1 MDTAVSN
8 IIEFNSS
15 PQPSFNK
22 NFDLLFKDLKGNND
36 KGYENL
42 IFSDNVKQIERFYAI
57 YDDLYQKTTETDY
70 QFKPVY
76 NPIHAGF
83 VDHTLKI
90 AFYTDHQIFNRFHR
104 YKVREGFSN
113 GHALLLKTLKELKPG
128 DYVTHIDHGVGKY
141 SGLEKIEMAGHQQE
155 AVRLI
160 YANNDILY
168 VHINSLHKISKFVGK
183 DGIDP
188 KVHKLGSDAWANL
201 KRKTK
206 AKIKDIAEDLIKLYA
221 KRKNASGF
229 AFLPDT
235 YLQTELE
242 SSFIYED
249 TPDQVKATADVKMD
263 MEKSTPMD
271 RLVCGDVGFGKTEI
285 AIRAA
290 FKAVADSKQVA
301 VLVPTTILAYQ
312 HFQTFTERLKD
323 MPCTVDYI
331 NRFKSAKQKAI
342 TLEKLKAGKVD
353 ILIGTH
359 GIVGKQVVFK
369 DLGLLIIDEE
379 QKFGV
384 GVKEKIKEFKIN
396 VDTLTLTA
404 TPIPRTLQFSL
415 LGARDLSVIKTP
427 PPNRQPVVTELH
439 VLDPAVIKDAIE
451 KEIYRGG
458 QVFFV
463 HNRVADLMDI
473 KVMLEKIVPN
483 IDIAMAHGQ
492 LEGDKL
498 EEVLLD
504 FMDRKYD
511 LLLSTNI
518 IESGI
523 DIPNANTIII
533 NNAHWFGLSD
543 LHQLRGR
550 VGRSNKQAFCYLFS
564 PPQST
569 LTKEAK
575 ERLRTI
581 EQFSELGSG
590 FNVALRDMDIRGA
603 GNLLS
608 GEQSGFIADIG
619 YDTYHKI
626 LDEAIQELKEV
637 DYKDLYSEE
646 NKKEEKEFA
655 RECQVETDTDMLIP
669 DSYVRSTQ
677 ERMVLYTDLNDIKT
691 EEEIA
696 TFERSIH
703 DRFGPLPKQIYELF
717 DGLRLKWYAKKLG
730 IERVLFRNKVMKCYF
745 IQNQDSYFFKT
756 MVFGKI
762 IEYVSA
768 YPVNTSMKQ
777 TGNHL
782 ILEFKNIDNLKTA
795 LAQLDFMKEKVVE

>member
-8 IIEFNSS
+8 IIEFNTS

-22 NFDLLFKDLKGNND
+22 NFDLLFKDLKDNAG
-36 KGYENL
+36 KGYESL

-57 YDDLYQKTTETDY
+57 YDDLYQQSSEQDY

-76 NPIHAGF
+76 SPIHAGF
-83 VDHTLKI
+83 IDHTLKI
-90 AFYTDHQIFNRFHR
+90 AFYTDHQIFNRYHR
-104 YKVREGFSN
+104 YKVREGFSS

-141 SGLEKIEMAGHQQE
+141 SGLEKIDMSGHQQE
-155 AVRLI
+155 AVRLL

-168 VHINSLHKISKFVGK
+168 VHINSLHKISKYVGK
-183 DGIDP
+183 DGTDP
-188 KVHKLGSDAWANL
+188 KVHKLGSDAWANI

-221 KRKNASGF
+221 KRKSAKGF
-229 AFLPDT
+229 AYNPDT

-249 TPDQVKATADVKMD
+249 TPDQVKATVDVKGD
-263 MEKSTPMD
+263 MEKEQPMD

-290 FKAVADSKQVA
+290 FKAVVDGKQVA

-312 HFQTFTERLKD
+312 HHQTFTERLKE
-323 MPCTVDYI
+323 MPCTVEYI
-331 NRFKSAKQKAI
+331 NRFRSAKQKAD
-342 TLEKLKAGKVD
+342 TLERLKAGKVD

-359 GIVGKQVVFK
+359 GIVGKQVKFK

-384 GVKEKIKEFKIN
+384 AVKEKIKEFKVN

-415 LGARDLSVIKTP
+415 LGARDLSIIRTP

-439 VLDPAVIKDAIE
+439 VLNPDVIKDAIE

-463 HNRVADLMDI
+463 HNRVMDLMDI

-483 IDIAMAHGQ
+483 VDIAMAHGQ
-492 LEGDKL
+492 LPGDKL

-511 LLLSTNI
+511 VLLCTNI
-518 IESGI
+518 IEAGI

-550 VGRSNKQAFCYLFS
+550 VGRSNKQAFCYLMS
-564 PPQST
+564 PPHST
-569 LTKEAK
+569 LTKEARD
-575 ERLRTI
+575 RLKTI

-590 FNVALRDMDIRGA
+590 FNVSLRDMDIRGA
-603 GNLLS
+603 GNLLG

-646 NKKEEKEFA
+646 NAKEEKEFA
-655 RECQVETDTDMLIP
+655 RECQIETDTDMLIP
-669 DSYVRSTQ
+669 DKYVSSTQ
-677 ERMVLYTDLNDIKT
+677 ERMILYTDMNELKSEDEIK
-691 EEEIA
+691 A
-696 TFERSIH
+696 FEAKIN
-703 DRFGPLPKQIYELF
+703 DRFGPVPRQILELF
-717 DGLRLKWYAKKLG
+717 DGLRLKWTAKKLG
-730 IERVLFRNKVMKCYF
+730 LERIIYRNKVMRCYF
-745 IQNQDSYFFKT
+745 IQNQDSFFYKT
-756 MVFGKI
+756 SVFGKI

-782 ILEFKNIDNLKTA
+782 ILEFKNMENLKDATT
-795 LAQLDFMKEKVVE
+795 QLEFMKNFVNR